1 MRVLVVTNMY
11 PSVDP
16 SWGTFV
22 GDQVASLRRL
32 GVDVDVLEIDGRRHR
47 RAYLTGFLRLW
58 EQLRRSRYDVIHA
71 HNILSGVV
79 ARAQRSHPVVLTQHG
94 FIEVALSRLQS
105 ALTRAFSR
113 SMSEVIYV
121 SSDLRAA
128 ARRPTG
134 WVIPCGIDLDRFAP
148 HPRAEARRLLELS
161 PDEPLV
167 LFVGDPARPEKRHGL
182 ARRAVELAQRE
193 VPAARLITV
202 RGEPHE
208 RVALF
213 MSACDVLLL
222 TSSTEGSPMVIK
234 EALACNLPIVS
245 TRVGDVPQVI
255 DGIAGCELADATPH
269 DLAARLVPAL
279 QRVGRTAGRER
290 ARQFETGVAAKQV
303 LEVYVSALTPQP

>member
-1 MRVLVVTNMY
+1 M
-11 PSVDP
+11 
-16 SWGTFV
+16 
-22 GDQVASLRRL
+22 
-32 GVDVDVLEIDGRRHR
+32 
-47 RAYLTGFLRLW
+47 
-58 EQLRRSRYDVIHA
+58 
-71 HNILSGVV
+71 
-79 ARAQRSHPVVLTQHG
+79 LTQHG

-255 DGIAGCELADATPH
+255 DGIAGCELADNGGGDEVAGGELADATPH